1 MNYDPPLSYLNKDKS
16 NDSLQNSL
24 QSRDNISEQKTKI
37 INGLIISICKYQ
49 RSFIRKSLDKLLEI
63 SPANTEIICKYIIA
77 EQNEINIK
85 ESTTEGKIK
94 VLVDLVKFLNF
105 KHLRDITKEDI
116 FSYLNRFRKSEDDD
130 PDHRWIGTW
139 NNRHIVLLKF
149 FRWLHDQDNPDIRNR
164 KYPDCMRG
172 IKRLG
177 RKEVSRYKPSDLW
190 TSRECEVFLK
200 YCPSKRDKAYL
211 SMALD
216 TSCRPSELLNLRLEA
231 LKFKSTLDGTKQYAE
246 ITINGKTGQ
255 RTVPLIHWLPYVKEW
270 ILDHPASKNP
280 RDWLFVSEGKT
291 SFGKKITR
299 DGLLKHFQEYYRDK
313 YYPTLIASE
322 NVPDGYKAYIRS
334 LLTKPALSPNS
345 YYLAGIKQ
353 FINRDDR
360 LVFL

>member
-1 MNYDPPLSYLNKDKS
+1 VGSSPTPGALVVDSYEDLNNLKKDKS

-24 QSRDNISEQKTKI
+24 QSRDNISEQKKER
-37 INGLIISICKYQ
+37 INKLVIAICKYQ

-85 ESTTEGKIK
+85 ESTKEGKIK
-94 VLVDLVKFLNF
+94 VLIDLVKILDF
-105 KHLRDITKEDI
+105 KDLLDITKDDI

-149 FRWLHDQDNPDIRNR
+149 FRWLYDQGNSDIKNR

-190 TSRECEVFLK
+190 TSTECEVFLK

-216 TSCRPSELLNLRLEA
+216 TSCRPSELLNLRLES

-255 RTVPLIHWLPYVKEW
+255 RTIPLIHSLPYIKEW
-270 ILDHPASKNP
+270 MLNHPGSKILRIGFLYQKEKHH
-280 RDWLFVSEGKT
+280 L
-291 SFGKKITR
+291 GKK
-299 DGLLKHFQEYYRDK
+299 
-313 YYPTLIASE
+313 
-322 NVPDGYKAYIRS
+322 
-334 LLTKPALSPNS
+334 
-345 YYLAGIKQ
+345 
-353 FINRDDR
+353 
-360 LVFL
+360 